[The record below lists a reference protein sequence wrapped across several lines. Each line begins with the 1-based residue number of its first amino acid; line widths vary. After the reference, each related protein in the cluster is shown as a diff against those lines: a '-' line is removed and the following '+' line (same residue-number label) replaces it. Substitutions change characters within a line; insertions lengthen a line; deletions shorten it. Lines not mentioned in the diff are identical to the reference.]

1 MQELFDVISRTSGMA
16 VRGRVASPRR
26 CIFVKYLYY
35 ICIRRYSYLYLYI
48 YAHIS
53 KKIRIYIFKM
63 KLQTYT
69 ANGPCRCVPGGY
81 SRGHKSYF
89 EEEDRLQNRLLSI
102 SSRLKSSTR
111 RFEKIQRRGDRR
123 GSQKRPTVRPCIQ
136 ENHSKS

>member
-16 VRGRVASPRR
+16 ARGRVASPRR

-35 ICIRRYSYLYLYI
+35 ICIRRYSYIYLYI

-53 KKIRIYIFKM
+53 KIFQIYKFKM

-81 SRGHKSYF
+81 SRGHKSSS
-89 EEEDRLQNRLLSI
+89 EEEDRLENRLLSI
-102 SSRLKSSTR
+102 SRRTR
-111 RFEKIQRRGDRR
+111 GFAKPDRRGDRR
-123 GSQKRPTVRPCIQ
+123 GSQKRPMVRPCIQ